1 MSGSSPLTRGKLQ
14 HRRVGHNG
22 CGLIPAHAGKTHQC
36 DCCHLRDEAHPRS
49 RGENDDGNSV
59 IPGGDGSSPL
69 TRGKRA
75 PAHGRPPTKR
85 LIPAHA
91 GKTCPSTRAPAHQAA
106 HPRSRGENYGE
117 SGVPFCA
124 MGSSPLTRGKRQVR
138 QVVTCGRGLI
148 PAHAGKTRSRP
159 SISSGTWAHPRS
171 RGENRAEAD
180 ISTSILGSSPLTRG
194 KPDSPAAPPS
204 RGGLIP
210 AHAGKTTYRAGVQL
224 TARAHPRSRGENQA
238 PDGGQGGD
246 EGSSPLTRGKQ
257 VLSESHTAGLGLIP
271 AHAGKTLLGTPPQ
284 DEDEAHPRSRGE
296 NVIGQLLS
304 AVGEGSSPLTRGKH
318 RTHHL
323 PGRRRGLIPAHAGK
337 TQTTGARR
345 MPGRAHPRSRGENL
359 A

>member
-49 RGENDDGNSV
+49 RGENRERRASLGC
-59 IPGGDGSSPL
+59 IAGSSPL
-69 TRGKRA
+69 TRGKPRGQ
-75 PAHGRPPTKR
+75 PRRPPPSG

-224 TARAHPRSRGENQA
+224 TARAHPRSRGENRWCSLLVCSYS
-238 PDGGQGGD
+238 
-246 EGSSPLTRGKQ
+246 GSSPLTRGKP
-257 VLSESHTAGLGLIP
+257 AGPPRPASKPGLIP
-271 AHAGKTLLGTPPQ
+271 AHAGKTGGRCVWRSTFG
-284 DEDEAHPRSRGE
+284 AHPRSRGE
-296 NVIGQLLS
+296 NRSSRRRVMRR
-304 AVGEGSSPLTRGKH
+304 AGSSPLTRGK
-318 RTHHL
+318 
-323 PGRRRGLIPAHAGK
+323 RRGCVRYQPPARLIPAHAGK
-337 TQTTGARR
+337 TAGACRGAT
-345 MPGRAHPRSRGENL
+345 PAGAHPRSRGENR
-359 A
+359 